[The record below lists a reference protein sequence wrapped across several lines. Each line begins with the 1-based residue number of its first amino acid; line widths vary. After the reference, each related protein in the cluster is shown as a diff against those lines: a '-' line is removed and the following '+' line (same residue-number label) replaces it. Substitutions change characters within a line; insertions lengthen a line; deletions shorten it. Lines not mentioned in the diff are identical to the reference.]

1 MSDPTS
7 NATENA
13 QSEPARLLRLSQV
26 LGDALADARAAYDAR
41 VSGRQR
47 GPISGLPSLDREIAQ
62 AFAPGVHGVHGN
74 AGAGKT
80 AFALQVA
87 ASCGFPCLYV
97 TCEMAPAELLRRHA
111 ARATGTYLN
120 RFKSGEMPPAEVE
133 RLYLQA
139 CEAAPD
145 LAFLDAT
152 RTGAMAGH
160 IIKCAQATQG
170 SAHQVLVIVD
180 SLQSWAEGERDAAAE
195 ASRGAIAGSEYESL
209 NSAVKALRNVAHALK
224 CPVLFISERNRDS
237 MKSGGL
243 NAGAGTRKIEYGT
256 ETVIDLDRDLDEE
269 ADGAGEVP
277 ITLRLSKNRHG
288 AAGKKIPVVF
298 HGALQRFREDAG
310 RPSTPAS
317 SGYKG
322 GTSKA
327 TSRRLV

>member
-7 NATENA
+7 DSRENA
-13 QSEPARLLRLSQV
+13 QPEPARLLRLSQV
-26 LGDALADARAAYDAR
+26 LGNALQDARAAYDAR

-47 GPISGLPSLDREIAQ
+47 GPVSGLPSLDREIAQ

-87 ASCGFPCLYV
+87 ANCGAPCLYV

-120 RFKSGEMPPAEVE
+120 RFKSGEMPPGEVE
-133 RLYLQA
+133 KLYLQA

-152 RTGAMAGH
+152 RTSATAGH
-160 IIKCAQATQG
+160 IIQCAQATQG
-170 SAHQVLVIVD
+170 AAPQVLVIVD
-180 SLQSWAEGERDAAAE
+180 SLQSWAEGVSE
-195 ASRGAIAGSEYESL
+195 GATASEYEGL
-209 NSAVKALRNVAHALK
+209 NLAVKALRNVAHALK

-243 NAGAGTRKIEYGT
+243 NAGAGSRKIEYGT

-269 ADGAGEVP
+269 ADGAGEVA

-288 AAGKKIPVVF
+288 AAGKKIPILF
-298 HGALQRFREDAG
+298 HGALQRFREDLG
-310 RPSTPAS
+310 RPSTS
-317 SGYKG
+317 SANGYKG
-322 GTSKA
+322 GTSKGTA
-327 TSRRLV
+327 RRIA